1 MKSFDTSLYLVTDR
15 SGMGDCEFESK
26 IRSAVEGGCTMVQL
40 REKNINSYLMYQRAL
55 SIKKITDEYHIPL
68 IINDRL
74 DIMLAVGADGVHL
87 GQQDIPVKIVRRLIG
102 KDKIIGVS
110 AHCPEE
116 AEKAGE
122 AGEAGGRGETEP
134 AKAAAAKGNVIAYG
148 AVVFD
153 GEPAYDAIE
162 GAWLTDGEYVVL
174 HRMAVA
180 DGEKGRGVATEFMRR
195 VEAMAHGR
203 GTGSM
208 RVDTNFDNRYM
219 LRMLGRLGFVYCG
232 KVRYRSGERLAF
244 EKPLGT

>member
-116 AEKAGE
+116 AEKAEQDGADYLGVGAIFPTE
-122 AGEAGGRGETEP
+122 TKKDIIITPVDVLREIKETVSVPVVAIGGINQNNINTL
-134 AKAAAAKGNVIAYG
+134 KGSHVDGVAVIS
-148 AVVFD
+148 
-153 GEPAYDAIE
+153 AIMKSK
-162 GAWLTDGEYVVL
+162 DPKSS
-174 HRMAVA
+174 AVA
-180 DGEKGRGVATEFMRR
+180 LKASVF
-195 VEAMAHGR
+195 
-203 GTGSM
+203 
-208 RVDTNFDNRYM
+208 
-219 LRMLGRLGFVYCG
+219 LL
-232 KVRYRSGERLAF
+232 
-244 EKPLGT
+244 

>member
-87 GQQDIPVKIVRRLIG
+87 GRQDIPVKIARKLIG

-110 AHCPEE
+110 AHCIEE
-116 AEKAGE
+116 AEKAERDGADYLGVGAIFPTTTKKDIIITPVNVLRE
-122 AGEAGGRGETEP
+122 IKETVSVPVVAIGGINQNNINTL
-134 AKAAAAKGNVIAYG
+134 KGSHVDGVAVIS
-148 AVVFD
+148 
-153 GEPAYDAIE
+153 AIMKSQ
-162 GAWLTDGEYVVL
+162 DPKSS
-174 HRMAVA
+174 AVA
-180 DGEKGRGVATEFMRR
+180 LKASVF
-195 VEAMAHGR
+195 
-203 GTGSM
+203 
-208 RVDTNFDNRYM
+208 
-219 LRMLGRLGFVYCG
+219 LL
-232 KVRYRSGERLAF
+232 
-244 EKPLGT
+244 

>member
-15 SGMGDCEFESK
+15 SSMGDCEFESK

-116 AEKAGE
+116 AEKAERDGADYLGVGAIFPTE
-122 AGEAGGRGETEP
+122 TKKDIIITPVDVLREIKETVSVPVVAIGGINQNNINTL
-134 AKAAAAKGNVIAYG
+134 KGSHVDGVAVIS
-148 AVVFD
+148 
-153 GEPAYDAIE
+153 AIMKSKDPK
-162 GAWLTDGEYVVL
+162 GS
-174 HRMAVA
+174 AVA
-180 DGEKGRGVATEFMRR
+180 LKASVF
-195 VEAMAHGR
+195 
-203 GTGSM
+203 
-208 RVDTNFDNRYM
+208 
-219 LRMLGRLGFVYCG
+219 LL
-232 KVRYRSGERLAF
+232 
-244 EKPLGT
+244 

>member
-26 IRSAVEGGCTMVQL
+26 IRSAAEGGCTMVQL

-116 AEKAGE
+116 AEKAERDGADYLGVGAIFPTE
-122 AGEAGGRGETEP
+122 TKKDIIITPVDVLREIKETVSVPVVAIGGINQNNINTL
-134 AKAAAAKGNVIAYG
+134 KGSHVDGVAVIS
-148 AVVFD
+148 
-153 GEPAYDAIE
+153 AIMKSK
-162 GAWLTDGEYVVL
+162 DPKDS
-174 HRMAVA
+174 AVA
-180 DGEKGRGVATEFMRR
+180 LKASVF
-195 VEAMAHGR
+195 
-203 GTGSM
+203 
-208 RVDTNFDNRYM
+208 
-219 LRMLGRLGFVYCG
+219 LL
-232 KVRYRSGERLAF
+232 
-244 EKPLGT
+244 

>member
-116 AEKAGE
+116 AEKAERDGADYLGVGAIFPTTTKKDIIITPVNVLRKIKE
-122 AGEAGGRGETEP
+122 TVSVPVVAIGGINQNNINTL
-134 AKAAAAKGNVIAYG
+134 KGSHVDGVAVIS
-148 AVVFD
+148 
-153 GEPAYDAIE
+153 AIMKSK
-162 GAWLTDGEYVVL
+162 DPKSS
-174 HRMAVA
+174 AVA
-180 DGEKGRGVATEFMRR
+180 LKASVF
-195 VEAMAHGR
+195 
-203 GTGSM
+203 
-208 RVDTNFDNRYM
+208 
-219 LRMLGRLGFVYCG
+219 LL
-232 KVRYRSGERLAF
+232 
-244 EKPLGT
+244 

>member
-40 REKNINSYLMYQRAL
+40 REKNVNSYLIYQRAL

-87 GQQDIPVKIVRRLIG
+87 GQQDIPVKIARKLIG

-116 AEKAGE
+116 ADKAEQDGADYLGVGAIFPTE
-122 AGEAGGRGETEP
+122 TKKDIIITPVNVLREIKETVSVPVVAIGGINQNNINTL
-134 AKAAAAKGNVIAYG
+134 KGSHVDGVAVIS
-148 AVVFD
+148 
-153 GEPAYDAIE
+153 AIMKSK
-162 GAWLTDGEYVVL
+162 DPKSS
-174 HRMAVA
+174 AVA
-180 DGEKGRGVATEFMRR
+180 LKASVF
-195 VEAMAHGR
+195 
-203 GTGSM
+203 
-208 RVDTNFDNRYM
+208 
-219 LRMLGRLGFVYCG
+219 LL
-232 KVRYRSGERLAF
+232 
-244 EKPLGT
+244 

>member
-87 GQQDIPVKIVRRLIG
+87 GQQDIPVKIARKLIG

-110 AHCPEE
+110 AHCIEE
-116 AEKAGE
+116 AEKAERDGADYLGVGAIFPTTTKKDIIITPVNVLRE
-122 AGEAGGRGETEP
+122 IKETVSVPVVAIGGINQNNINTL
-134 AKAAAAKGNVIAYG
+134 KGSHVDGVAVIS
-148 AVVFD
+148 
-153 GEPAYDAIE
+153 AIMKSQ
-162 GAWLTDGEYVVL
+162 DPKSS
-174 HRMAVA
+174 AVA
-180 DGEKGRGVATEFMRR
+180 LKASVF
-195 VEAMAHGR
+195 
-203 GTGSM
+203 
-208 RVDTNFDNRYM
+208 
-219 LRMLGRLGFVYCG
+219 LL
-232 KVRYRSGERLAF
+232 
-244 EKPLGT
+244 

>member
-40 REKNINSYLMYQRAL
+40 REKNVNSYLIYQRAL

-87 GQQDIPVKIVRRLIG
+87 GQQDIPVKIARKLIG

-116 AEKAGE
+116 AEKAEQDGADYLGVGAIFPTE
-122 AGEAGGRGETEP
+122 TKKDIIITPVNVLREIKETVSVPVVAIGGINQNNINTL
-134 AKAAAAKGNVIAYG
+134 KGSHVDGVAVIS
-148 AVVFD
+148 
-153 GEPAYDAIE
+153 AIMKSK
-162 GAWLTDGEYVVL
+162 DPKSS
-174 HRMAVA
+174 AVA
-180 DGEKGRGVATEFMRR
+180 LKASVF
-195 VEAMAHGR
+195 
-203 GTGSM
+203 
-208 RVDTNFDNRYM
+208 
-219 LRMLGRLGFVYCG
+219 LL
-232 KVRYRSGERLAF
+232 
-244 EKPLGT
+244 

>member
-116 AEKAGE
+116 AEKAEQDGADYLGVGAIFPTTTKKDIIITPVNVLRE
-122 AGEAGGRGETEP
+122 IKETVSVPVVAIGGINQNNINTL
-134 AKAAAAKGNVIAYG
+134 KGSHVDGVAVIS
-148 AVVFD
+148 
-153 GEPAYDAIE
+153 AIMKSKDPKS
-162 GAWLTDGEYVVL
+162 L
-174 HRMAVA
+174 AVA
-180 DGEKGRGVATEFMRR
+180 LKASF
-195 VEAMAHGR
+195 
-203 GTGSM
+203 
-208 RVDTNFDNRYM
+208 F
-219 LRMLGRLGFVYCG
+219 LL
-232 KVRYRSGERLAF
+232 
-244 EKPLGT
+244 

>member
-87 GQQDIPVKIVRRLIG
+87 GQQDIPVKIARKLIG

-116 AEKAGE
+116 AEKAEQDGADYLGVGAIFPTE
-122 AGEAGGRGETEP
+122 TKKDIIITPVDVLRKIKETVSIPVVAIGGINQNNINTL
-134 AKAAAAKGNVIAYG
+134 KGSHVDGVAVIS
-148 AVVFD
+148 
-153 GEPAYDAIE
+153 AIMKSK
-162 GAWLTDGEYVVL
+162 DPKSS
-174 HRMAVA
+174 AVA
-180 DGEKGRGVATEFMRR
+180 LKASVF
-195 VEAMAHGR
+195 
-203 GTGSM
+203 
-208 RVDTNFDNRYM
+208 
-219 LRMLGRLGFVYCG
+219 LL
-232 KVRYRSGERLAF
+232 
-244 EKPLGT
+244 

>member
-87 GQQDIPVKIVRRLIG
+87 GQQDIPVKIARKLIG

-110 AHCPEE
+110 THCIEE
-116 AEKAGE
+116 AEKAERDGADYLGVGAIFPTTTKKDIIITPVNVLRE
-122 AGEAGGRGETEP
+122 IKETVSVPVVAIGGINQNNINTL
-134 AKAAAAKGNVIAYG
+134 KGSHVDGVAVIS
-148 AVVFD
+148 
-153 GEPAYDAIE
+153 AIMKSK
-162 GAWLTDGEYVVL
+162 DPKSS
-174 HRMAVA
+174 AVA
-180 DGEKGRGVATEFMRR
+180 LKASVF
-195 VEAMAHGR
+195 
-203 GTGSM
+203 
-208 RVDTNFDNRYM
+208 
-219 LRMLGRLGFVYCG
+219 LL
-232 KVRYRSGERLAF
+232 
-244 EKPLGT
+244 

>member
-40 REKNINSYLMYQRAL
+40 REKNVNSYLIYQRAL

-87 GQQDIPVKIVRRLIG
+87 GQQDIPVKIARKLIG

-116 AEKAGE
+116 AEKAEQDGADYLGVGAIFPTE
-122 AGEAGGRGETEP
+122 TKKDIIITPVDVLRKIKETVSIPVVAIGGINQNNINTL
-134 AKAAAAKGNVIAYG
+134 KGSHVDGVAVIS
-148 AVVFD
+148 
-153 GEPAYDAIE
+153 AIMKSK
-162 GAWLTDGEYVVL
+162 DPKSS
-174 HRMAVA
+174 AVA
-180 DGEKGRGVATEFMRR
+180 LKASVF
-195 VEAMAHGR
+195 
-203 GTGSM
+203 
-208 RVDTNFDNRYM
+208 
-219 LRMLGRLGFVYCG
+219 LL
-232 KVRYRSGERLAF
+232 
-244 EKPLGT
+244 

>member
-15 SGMGDCEFESK
+15 SGMGDCEFDSK

-116 AEKAGE
+116 AEKAERDGADYLGVGAIFPTE
-122 AGEAGGRGETEP
+122 TKKDIIITPVDVLREIKETVSVPVVAIGGINQNNINTL
-134 AKAAAAKGNVIAYG
+134 KGSHVDGVAVIS
-148 AVVFD
+148 
-153 GEPAYDAIE
+153 AIMKSKDPK
-162 GAWLTDGEYVVL
+162 GS
-174 HRMAVA
+174 AVA
-180 DGEKGRGVATEFMRR
+180 LKALVF
-195 VEAMAHGR
+195 
-203 GTGSM
+203 
-208 RVDTNFDNRYM
+208 
-219 LRMLGRLGFVYCG
+219 LL
-232 KVRYRSGERLAF
+232 
-244 EKPLGT
+244 

>member
-40 REKNINSYLMYQRAL
+40 REKNVNSYLIYQRAL

-110 AHCPEE
+110 AHYPEE
-116 AEKAGE
+116 AEKAEQDGADYLGVGAIFPTE
-122 AGEAGGRGETEP
+122 TKKDIIITPVDVLREIKETVSVPVVAIGGINQNNINTL
-134 AKAAAAKGNVIAYG
+134 KGSHVDGVAVIS
-148 AVVFD
+148 
-153 GEPAYDAIE
+153 AIMKSK
-162 GAWLTDGEYVVL
+162 DPKSS
-174 HRMAVA
+174 AVA
-180 DGEKGRGVATEFMRR
+180 LKASVF
-195 VEAMAHGR
+195 
-203 GTGSM
+203 
-208 RVDTNFDNRYM
+208 
-219 LRMLGRLGFVYCG
+219 LL
-232 KVRYRSGERLAF
+232 
-244 EKPLGT
+244 

>member
-87 GQQDIPVKIVRRLIG
+87 GQQDIPVKIARKLIG

-116 AEKAGE
+116 AEKAERDGADYLGVGAIFPTE
-122 AGEAGGRGETEP
+122 TKKDIIITPVDVLREIKETVSVPVVAIGGINQNNINTL
-134 AKAAAAKGNVIAYG
+134 KGSHVDGVAVIS
-148 AVVFD
+148 
-153 GEPAYDAIE
+153 AIMKSKDPK
-162 GAWLTDGEYVVL
+162 GS
-174 HRMAVA
+174 AVA
-180 DGEKGRGVATEFMRR
+180 LKASVF
-195 VEAMAHGR
+195 
-203 GTGSM
+203 
-208 RVDTNFDNRYM
+208 
-219 LRMLGRLGFVYCG
+219 LL
-232 KVRYRSGERLAF
+232 
-244 EKPLGT
+244 

>member
-40 REKNINSYLMYQRAL
+40 REKNVNSYLIYQRAL

-116 AEKAGE
+116 AEKAEQDGADYLGVGAIFPTE
-122 AGEAGGRGETEP
+122 TKKDIIITPVDVLREIKETVSVPVVAIGGINQNNINTL
-134 AKAAAAKGNVIAYG
+134 KGSHVDGVAVIS
-148 AVVFD
+148 
-153 GEPAYDAIE
+153 AIMKSK
-162 GAWLTDGEYVVL
+162 DPKSS
-174 HRMAVA
+174 AVA
-180 DGEKGRGVATEFMRR
+180 LKASVF
-195 VEAMAHGR
+195 
-203 GTGSM
+203 
-208 RVDTNFDNRYM
+208 
-219 LRMLGRLGFVYCG
+219 LL
-232 KVRYRSGERLAF
+232 
-244 EKPLGT
+244 

>member
-87 GQQDIPVKIVRRLIG
+87 GQQDIPVKIARKLIG

-116 AEKAGE
+116 AEKAERDGADYLGVGAIFPTE
-122 AGEAGGRGETEP
+122 TKKDIIITPVDVLREIKETVSVPVVAIGGINQNNIKTL
-134 AKAAAAKGNVIAYG
+134 KGSHVDGVAVIS
-148 AVVFD
+148 
-153 GEPAYDAIE
+153 AIMKSKDPK
-162 GAWLTDGEYVVL
+162 GS
-174 HRMAVA
+174 AVA
-180 DGEKGRGVATEFMRR
+180 LKASVF
-195 VEAMAHGR
+195 
-203 GTGSM
+203 
-208 RVDTNFDNRYM
+208 
-219 LRMLGRLGFVYCG
+219 LL
-232 KVRYRSGERLAF
+232 
-244 EKPLGT
+244 

>member
-26 IRSAVEGGCTMVQL
+26 IRSAVEGGCTMVQI

-87 GQQDIPVKIVRRLIG
+87 GQQDIPVKIARKLIG

-116 AEKAGE
+116 AEKAERDGADYLGVGAIFPTE
-122 AGEAGGRGETEP
+122 TKKDIIITPVDVLREIKETVSVPVVAIGGINQNNIKTL
-134 AKAAAAKGNVIAYG
+134 KGSHVDGVAVIS
-148 AVVFD
+148 
-153 GEPAYDAIE
+153 AIMKSKDPK
-162 GAWLTDGEYVVL
+162 GS
-174 HRMAVA
+174 AVA
-180 DGEKGRGVATEFMRR
+180 LKASVF
-195 VEAMAHGR
+195 
-203 GTGSM
+203 
-208 RVDTNFDNRYM
+208 
-219 LRMLGRLGFVYCG
+219 LL
-232 KVRYRSGERLAF
+232 
-244 EKPLGT
+244 

>member
-110 AHCPEE
+110 AHYPEE
-116 AEKAGE
+116 AEKAEQDGADYLGVGAIFPTE
-122 AGEAGGRGETEP
+122 TKKDIIITPVDVLREIKETVSVPVVAIGGINQNNINTL
-134 AKAAAAKGNVIAYG
+134 KGSHVDGVAVIS
-148 AVVFD
+148 
-153 GEPAYDAIE
+153 AIMKSK
-162 GAWLTDGEYVVL
+162 DPKSS
-174 HRMAVA
+174 AVA
-180 DGEKGRGVATEFMRR
+180 LKASVF
-195 VEAMAHGR
+195 
-203 GTGSM
+203 
-208 RVDTNFDNRYM
+208 
-219 LRMLGRLGFVYCG
+219 LL
-232 KVRYRSGERLAF
+232 
-244 EKPLGT
+244 

>member
-116 AEKAGE
+116 AEKAERDGADYLGVGAIFPTE
-122 AGEAGGRGETEP
+122 TKKDIIITPVDVLREIKETVSVPVVAIGGINQNNINTLKGSHVDGVAVISAIMKSKDP
-134 AKAAAAKGNVIAYG
+134 KGSAAALKAS
-148 AVVFD
+148 VF
-153 GEPAYDAIE
+153 
-162 GAWLTDGEYVVL
+162 LL
-174 HRMAVA
+174 
-180 DGEKGRGVATEFMRR
+180 
-195 VEAMAHGR
+195 
-203 GTGSM
+203 
-208 RVDTNFDNRYM
+208 
-219 LRMLGRLGFVYCG
+219 
-232 KVRYRSGERLAF
+232 
-244 EKPLGT
+244 

>member
-15 SGMGDCEFESK
+15 SDMGDCEFESK

-116 AEKAGE
+116 AEKAERDGADYLGVGAIFPTE
-122 AGEAGGRGETEP
+122 TKKDIIITPVDVLREIKETVSVPVVAIGGINQNNINTL
-134 AKAAAAKGNVIAYG
+134 KGSHVDGVAVIS
-148 AVVFD
+148 
-153 GEPAYDAIE
+153 AIMKSKDPK
-162 GAWLTDGEYVVL
+162 GS
-174 HRMAVA
+174 AVA
-180 DGEKGRGVATEFMRR
+180 LKASVF
-195 VEAMAHGR
+195 
-203 GTGSM
+203 
-208 RVDTNFDNRYM
+208 
-219 LRMLGRLGFVYCG
+219 LL
-232 KVRYRSGERLAF
+232 
-244 EKPLGT
+244 

>member
-116 AEKAGE
+116 AEKAERDGADYLGVGAIFPTTTKKDIIITPVDVLRE
-122 AGEAGGRGETEP
+122 IKATVSVPVVAIGGINQNNINTL
-134 AKAAAAKGNVIAYG
+134 KGSHVDGVAVIS
-148 AVVFD
+148 
-153 GEPAYDAIE
+153 AIMKSKDPK
-162 GAWLTDGEYVVL
+162 GS
-174 HRMAVA
+174 AVA
-180 DGEKGRGVATEFMRR
+180 LKASVF
-195 VEAMAHGR
+195 
-203 GTGSM
+203 
-208 RVDTNFDNRYM
+208 
-219 LRMLGRLGFVYCG
+219 LL
-232 KVRYRSGERLAF
+232 
-244 EKPLGT
+244 

>member
-40 REKNINSYLMYQRAL
+40 REKNVNSYLIYQRAL
-55 SIKKITDEYHIPL
+55 SIKRITDEYHIPL

-116 AEKAGE
+116 AEKAEQDGADYLGVGAIFPTE
-122 AGEAGGRGETEP
+122 TKKDIIITPVDVLRKIKETVSVPVVAIGGINQNNINTL
-134 AKAAAAKGNVIAYG
+134 KGSHVDGVAVIS
-148 AVVFD
+148 
-153 GEPAYDAIE
+153 AIMKSK
-162 GAWLTDGEYVVL
+162 DPKSS
-174 HRMAVA
+174 AVA
-180 DGEKGRGVATEFMRR
+180 LKASVF
-195 VEAMAHGR
+195 
-203 GTGSM
+203 
-208 RVDTNFDNRYM
+208 
-219 LRMLGRLGFVYCG
+219 LL
-232 KVRYRSGERLAF
+232 
-244 EKPLGT
+244 

>member
-40 REKNINSYLMYQRAL
+40 REKNVNSYLIYQRAL

-87 GQQDIPVKIVRRLIG
+87 GQQDIPVKIARKLIG

-116 AEKAGE
+116 AEKAEQDGADYLGVGAIFPTE
-122 AGEAGGRGETEP
+122 TKKDIIITPVNVLREIKETVSVPVVAIGGINQNNINTL
-134 AKAAAAKGNVIAYG
+134 KGSHVDGVAVIS
-148 AVVFD
+148 
-153 GEPAYDAIE
+153 AIMKSKDPK
-162 GAWLTDGEYVVL
+162 GS
-174 HRMAVA
+174 AVA
-180 DGEKGRGVATEFMRR
+180 LKASVF
-195 VEAMAHGR
+195 
-203 GTGSM
+203 
-208 RVDTNFDNRYM
+208 
-219 LRMLGRLGFVYCG
+219 LL
-232 KVRYRSGERLAF
+232 
-244 EKPLGT
+244 

>member
-40 REKNINSYLMYQRAL
+40 REKNVNSYLIYQRAL

-116 AEKAGE
+116 AEKAEQDGADYLGVGAIFPTE
-122 AGEAGGRGETEP
+122 TKKDIIITPVNVLREIKETVSVPVVAIGGINQNNINTL
-134 AKAAAAKGNVIAYG
+134 KGSHVDGVAVIS
-148 AVVFD
+148 
-153 GEPAYDAIE
+153 AIMKSK
-162 GAWLTDGEYVVL
+162 DPKSS
-174 HRMAVA
+174 AVA
-180 DGEKGRGVATEFMRR
+180 LKASVF
-195 VEAMAHGR
+195 
-203 GTGSM
+203 
-208 RVDTNFDNRYM
+208 
-219 LRMLGRLGFVYCG
+219 LL
-232 KVRYRSGERLAF
+232 
-244 EKPLGT
+244 

>member
-55 SIKKITDEYHIPL
+55 SIKKITDGYHIPL

-116 AEKAGE
+116 AEKAERDGADYLGVGAIFPTTTKKDIIITPVDVLRKIKE
-122 AGEAGGRGETEP
+122 TVSVPVVAIGGINQNNINTL
-134 AKAAAAKGNVIAYG
+134 KGSHVDGVAVIS
-148 AVVFD
+148 
-153 GEPAYDAIE
+153 AIMKSK
-162 GAWLTDGEYVVL
+162 DPKSS
-174 HRMAVA
+174 AVA
-180 DGEKGRGVATEFMRR
+180 LKASVF
-195 VEAMAHGR
+195 
-203 GTGSM
+203 
-208 RVDTNFDNRYM
+208 
-219 LRMLGRLGFVYCG
+219 LL
-232 KVRYRSGERLAF
+232 
-244 EKPLGT
+244 

>member
-15 SGMGDCEFESK
+15 SSMGDCEFESK

-110 AHCPEE
+110 AHCLEE
-116 AEKAGE
+116 AEKAERDGADYLGVGAIFPTTTKKDIIITPVNVLRE
-122 AGEAGGRGETEP
+122 IKETVSVPVVAIGGINQNNINTL
-134 AKAAAAKGNVIAYG
+134 KGSHVDGVAVIS
-148 AVVFD
+148 
-153 GEPAYDAIE
+153 AIMKSK
-162 GAWLTDGEYVVL
+162 DPKSS
-174 HRMAVA
+174 AVA
-180 DGEKGRGVATEFMRR
+180 LKASVF
-195 VEAMAHGR
+195 
-203 GTGSM
+203 
-208 RVDTNFDNRYM
+208 
-219 LRMLGRLGFVYCG
+219 LL
-232 KVRYRSGERLAF
+232 
-244 EKPLGT
+244 

>member
-40 REKNINSYLMYQRAL
+40 REKNVNSYLIYQRAL

-110 AHCPEE
+110 AHYPEE
-116 AEKAGE
+116 AEKAEQDGADYLGVGAIFPTE
-122 AGEAGGRGETEP
+122 TKKDIIITPVDVLRKIKETVSVPVVAIGGINQNNINTL
-134 AKAAAAKGNVIAYG
+134 KGSHVDGVAVIS
-148 AVVFD
+148 
-153 GEPAYDAIE
+153 AIMKSK
-162 GAWLTDGEYVVL
+162 DPKSS
-174 HRMAVA
+174 AVA
-180 DGEKGRGVATEFMRR
+180 LKASVF
-195 VEAMAHGR
+195 
-203 GTGSM
+203 
-208 RVDTNFDNRYM
+208 
-219 LRMLGRLGFVYCG
+219 LL
-232 KVRYRSGERLAF
+232 
-244 EKPLGT
+244 